1 MKIQLAYKF
10 TGENKEK
17 LLELLGK
24 IKKILE
30 EKHEVYIPALNKGKP
45 VDEAELLIDTFKH
58 IDEADVLIAV
68 IKSNE
73 KSEGMLLE
81 IGYALGKNK
90 KVIGVLNNEVTETRV
105 RGIVSEVIIFLDEE
119 DLLNKIKDI

>member
-10 TGENKEK
+10 TGENKGK

-24 IKKILE
+24 IKEILE
-30 EKHEVYIPALNKGKP
+30 EKHDVYIPALNKEKP
-45 VDEAELLIDTFKH
+45 VDEAEILIDTFRH
-58 IDEADVLIAV
+58 IDEADVLVAI
-68 IKSNE
+68 IRSNE

-90 KVIGVLNNEVTETRV
+90 EVIAIINKDVVGTRV
-105 RGIVSEVIIFLDEE
+105 GGIISKAIIFSDEE
-119 DLLNKIKDI
+119 DLLNKMRDI